1 MMRKTLSRGDLVVAS
16 ALVVLMAVAFTIA
29 GGKPLVVTFV
39 VGLVGVAVLLVAI
52 YRGRNELPLPL
63 SYYPIFFGALAW
75 QFIHFAEEFRTGFG
89 EVFPPL
95 YGGEPF
101 SAELFVTINMV
112 SYFVFAVSCVLVL
125 SRNIRFLVAPMLFY
139 VVYGAI
145 GNAIA
150 HTWWVIWLGEY
161 FPGFFS
167 AQLYW
172 ILGPLALSPLIGSLS
187 KALVFTAGFAVVL
200 IAVLTVFIEV

>member
-1 MMRKTLSRGDLVVAS
+1 MTRKTLSRPDLVVAS
-16 ALVVLMAVAFTIA
+16 ALVVLMAAAFTIA

-39 VGLVGVAVLLVAI
+39 VGLVGVVVLLVAM
-52 YRGRNELPLPL
+52 YRGRNELPRPL

-75 QFIHFAEEFRTGFG
+75 QFIHFAEEFRTGFR

-112 SYFVFAVSCVLVL
+112 SYFIFAVSCILVL

-172 ILGPLALSPLIGSLS
+172 VLGPLALSPLIGSLR
-187 KALVFTAGFAVVL
+187 KALVFTAAFAVVL
-200 IAVLTVFIEV
+200 VSILTLFMEV